1 MTIGKV
7 NINKMEED
15 HGNTEEYE
23 KMMEIMR
30 ANGIWEGEEEI
41 KVNSNFVIILNC
53 SSAGIQG
60 FLEQIQGIKIP
71 KIK

>member
-41 KVNSNFVIILNC
+41 KVNNNFVIFLNC